1 VPERLQ
7 ASNGMQ
13 DIDIDLE
20 LPARLR
26 IQAWRRLLLSGL
38 SLLPPLL
45 ILAGLLS
52 QIGRLDWSHG
62 FAVASSLILVLAFI
76 VLSAQLYSLA
86 SIEIDG
92 EGVSQSLP
100 GLKGFR
106 RRLLRWEQIKRVS
119 YERGWYRFHG
129 TGGRPLVLAAVLLPD
144 AQVAVHALR
153 LFMPQRL
160 LAQLGL
166 HQR

>member
-1 VPERLQ
+1 MPERLQ

-13 DIDIDLE
+13 HIEADLE

-26 IQAWRRLLLSGL
+26 IQAWRRLLLTGV
-38 SLLPPLL
+38 SLVPPLL

-52 QIGRLDWSHG
+52 QFDRLGWSHG
-62 FAVASSLILVLAFI
+62 FAVASGLILAAAFFA
-76 VLSAQLYSLA
+76 LSAQIRSLA

-92 EGVSQSLP
+92 EGLSQSFL
-100 GLKGFR
+100 GLTGFR
-106 RRLLRWEQIKRVS
+106 RRQLRWENVRQVS

-129 TGGRPLVLAAVLLPD
+129 SDGRPLLLAAMLLPD

-166 HQR
+166 HRR